1 MGGRFVQGN
10 VRAQAGHGQDGFP
23 GPGVWQAGRT
33 MPHAA
38 AEPRVLVVDD
48 EENVAFLISSA
59 LRLAGYD
66 TLVAAT
72 GIQAVED
79 VGRFAPHVIV
89 LDVMLPDIDGFEVL
103 RRIRTG
109 GSQAP
114 VLFVTARGATTDR
127 VRGLTSGG
135 DDYIVKPF
143 ELEELVARVQVAV
156 RRSGIDG
163 KSSRLAVA
171 DLSMDLDSHRVWRGA
186 VEAHLTATEFTL
198 LRVLMANA
206 GRVVTREQILDSVW
220 QYDFNGES
228 SIIESFIRNLR
239 RKVDATEPKLIQ
251 TVRGVGYTVRE
262 P

>member
-1 MGGRFVQGN
+1 MSN
-10 VRAQAGHGQDGFP
+10 A
-23 GPGVWQAGRT
+23 T
-33 MPHAA
+33 

-59 LRLAGYD
+59 LRLAGYE
-66 TLVAAT
+66 TLVAST

-89 LDVMLPDIDGFEVL
+89 LDVMLPDVDGFEVL

-156 RRSGIDG
+156 RRSGVG
-163 KSSRLAVA
+163 ARSSRLAVG
-171 DLSMDLDSHRVWRGA
+171 DLSMDLDAHRVWRGE

-198 LRVLMANA
+198 LRVLLANA

-239 RKVDATEPKLIQ
+239 RKVDAVEPKLIH
-251 TVRGVGYTVRE
+251 TVRGVGYTIRE

>member
-1 MGGRFVQGN
+1 
-10 VRAQAGHGQDGFP
+10 
-23 GPGVWQAGRT
+23 
-33 MPHAA
+33 MPPAA

-59 LRLAGYD
+59 LRLSGYE
-66 TLVAAT
+66 TLVATT
-72 GIQAVED
+72 GIRAVED

-103 RRIRTG
+103 RRIRSG

-156 RRSGIDG
+156 RRSGVG
-163 KSSRLAVA
+163 ERSSRLAVG
-171 DLSMDLDSHRVWRGA
+171 DLSMDLDSHRVWRGE

-239 RKVDATEPKLIQ
+239 KKVDATEPKLIH

>member
-1 MGGRFVQGN
+1 MS
-10 VRAQAGHGQDGFP
+10 P
-23 GPGVWQAGRT
+23 
-33 MPHAA
+33 AA

-48 EENVAFLISSA
+48 EENVGFLISSA
-59 LRLAGYD
+59 LRLSGYE
-66 TLVAAT
+66 TLVATT

-103 RRIRTG
+103 RRIRSG

-156 RRSGIDG
+156 RRSGVG
-163 KSSRLAVA
+163 ERSSRLAVG
-171 DLSMDLDSHRVWRGA
+171 DLSMDLDSHRVWRGE

-239 RKVDATEPKLIQ
+239 KKVDATEPKLIH

>member
-1 MGGRFVQGN
+1 M
-10 VRAQAGHGQDGFP
+10 
-23 GPGVWQAGRT
+23 
-33 MPHAA
+33 AA
-38 AEPRVLVVDD
+38 TQPRVLVVDD
-48 EENVAFLISSA
+48 EENVAYLIASA

-66 TLVAAT
+66 TLTAQDGTSAVSEAA
-72 GIQAVED
+72 
-79 VGRFAPHVIV
+79 RFGPDVIV

-109 GSQAP
+109 GSRAS
-114 VLFVTARGATTDR
+114 VLFVTARGATADR

-143 ELEELVARVQVAV
+143 ELEELVARVQVAL
-156 RRSGIDG
+156 RRAGLEG
-163 KSSRLAVA
+163 QGSRLQVG
-171 DLSMDLDSHRVWRGA
+171 DLAMDLDARRVWRGDD
-186 VEAHLTATEFTL
+186 EAQLTATEFNL

-239 RKVDATEPKLIQ
+239 RKVDAGAPKLIH
-251 TVRGVGYTVRE
+251 TIRGVGYSIRE

>member
-1 MGGRFVQGN
+1 M
-10 VRAQAGHGQDGFP
+10 
-23 GPGVWQAGRT
+23 WQAGRT
-33 MPHAA
+33 MRVT
-38 AEPRVLVVDD
+38 ETQPRVLVVDD
-48 EENVAFLISSA
+48 EDNVAFLIASA
-59 LRLAGYD
+59 LRVAGYE

-72 GIQAVED
+72 GTQAVEE

-103 RRIRTG
+103 RRIRAFGATT
-109 GSQAP
+109 P
-114 VLFVTARGATTDR
+114 VLFVTAKQATADR

-143 ELEELVARVQVAV
+143 ELEELVARVQVAL
-156 RRSGIDG
+156 RRAGVG
-163 KSSRLAVA
+163 AVASRLTVA
-171 DLSMDLDSHRVWRGA
+171 DLSLDLDSRRVWRGE
-186 VEAHLTATEFTL
+186 VEAHPTGTECNL

-239 RKVDATEPKLIQ
+239 KKVDFVEPKLIH
-251 TVRGVGYTVRE
+251 TVRGVGYSIRE
-262 P
+262 Q

>member
-1 MGGRFVQGN
+1 MRVTESQ
-10 VRAQAGHGQDGFP
+10 
-23 GPGVWQAGRT
+23 
-33 MPHAA
+33 
-38 AEPRVLVVDD
+38 PRVLVVDD
-48 EENVAFLISSA
+48 EENVAFLIASA
-59 LRLAGYD
+59 LRVAGYEAI
-66 TLVAAT
+66 VATT
-72 GIQAVED
+72 GTRAVDE

-103 RRIRTG
+103 RRIRASGATT
-109 GSQAP
+109 P
-114 VLFVTARGATTDR
+114 VLFVTAKQATADR

-143 ELEELVARVQVAV
+143 ELEELVARVQVAL
-156 RRSGIDG
+156 RRAGVGSAD
-163 KSSRLAVA
+163 SRLTVA
-171 DLSMDLDSHRVWRGA
+171 DLSLDLDSRRVWRGE
-186 VEAHLTATEFTL
+186 VEAHLTATEFNL

-239 RKVDATEPKLIQ
+239 RKVDITEPKLIH
-251 TVRGVGYTVRE
+251 TVRGVGYSIRE

>member
-1 MGGRFVQGN
+1 M
-10 VRAQAGHGQDGFP
+10 
-23 GPGVWQAGRT
+23 T
-33 MPHAA
+33 HATA
-38 AEPRVLVVDD
+38 VPRVLVVDD

-59 LRLAGYD
+59 LRLAGYE
-66 TLVAAT
+66 TLVAST

-89 LDVMLPDIDGFEVL
+89 LDVMLPDVDGFEVL

-156 RRSGIDG
+156 RRSGIG
-163 KSSRLAVA
+163 PRSSRLAVG
-171 DLSMDLDSHRVWRGA
+171 DLSMDLDAHRVWRGE

-239 RKVDATEPKLIQ
+239 KKVDAVEPKLIH
-251 TVRGVGYTVRE
+251 TVRGVGYTIRE

>member
-1 MGGRFVQGN
+1 
-10 VRAQAGHGQDGFP
+10 
-23 GPGVWQAGRT
+23 
-33 MPHAA
+33 MPPAA

-59 LRLAGYD
+59 LRLSGYE
-66 TLVAAT
+66 TLVATT

-103 RRIRTG
+103 RRIRSG
-109 GSQAP
+109 GSQVP

-156 RRSGIDG
+156 RRSGVG
-163 KSSRLAVA
+163 ERSSRLAVG
-171 DLSMDLDSHRVWRGA
+171 DLSMDLDSHRVWRGE

-239 RKVDATEPKLIQ
+239 KKVDATEPKLIH